1 MIMRTTWRRGTA
13 LTVILAIMV
22 GAVVFPFVWV
32 VLNAFKTDTEIFGE
46 PLGWPRHWV
55 VSNFTTAWVTGGFAH
70 YSVNSVIVSVS
81 STLLTLAVCLPAGYV
96 FAKIAG
102 PRVNLLFYVLL
113 LTMTLPV
120 EAIVVPIFYQMRS
133 LGLLD
138 SRLGLTL
145 VVVAGGLPL
154 GVFIMRNFFRDLPDT
169 LAEAASIDGA
179 STWRT
184 FTHVMAPLSR
194 PAILAVAVFAFL
206 GSWNEYT
213 LALLLLFSN
222 KTMTIPLGLTQF
234 QDQYNSNYGA
244 LFAGITMAMIPS
256 IVVYLVLQRSFTQGL
271 LAGSVK

>member
-1 MIMRTTWRRGTA
+1 MRIRQWRSSV
-13 LTVILAIMV
+13 LTLILAVLV
-22 GAVVFPFVWV
+22 GAVIFPFAWV
-32 VLNAFKTDTEIFGE
+32 VLNAFRTNTEIFGE
-46 PLGWPRHWV
+46 PLSWPQHWV
-55 VSNFTTAWVTGGFAH
+55 IGNFAVAWTTGGFAQ
-70 YSVNSVIVSVS
+70 YSANSLIVSIS

-113 LTMTLPV
+113 LTITLPV

-138 SRLGLTL
+138 SRFGLVL
-145 VVVAGGLPL
+145 VVVATGLPL
-154 GVFIMRNFFRDLPDT
+154 GVFLMRNFFRDLPDT

-184 FTHVMAPLSR
+184 FTLVMAPLAK

-234 QDQYNSNYGA
+234 ENQYNSNYGA

-271 LAGSVK
+271 LAGSMK